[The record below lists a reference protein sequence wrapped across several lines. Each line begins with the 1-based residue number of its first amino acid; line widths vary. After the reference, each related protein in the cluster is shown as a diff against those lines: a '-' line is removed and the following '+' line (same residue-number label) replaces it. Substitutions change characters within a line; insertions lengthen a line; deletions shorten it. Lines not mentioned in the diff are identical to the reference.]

1 MDKSLPA
8 DLNAERATL
17 GSILL
22 DRDAVIPI
30 APWLFAEYFYVDK
43 HAAIYDAQ
51 LACYNRRVPPDIVN
65 VTDEL
70 RRQDRL
76 DSIGGIA
83 YLLDLSNSVPTAVH
97 VEYYARIVERTALLR
112 RLITAGGKIAA
123 LGYDETENLEATLD
137 KAETELFAV
146 SQRRANEGFVH
157 IGQVVDSF
165 FDHVTQMQEKGGEV
179 VGLKTGF
186 NDFDKLTG
194 GLQRSDLLI
203 LAARPATGKCLPWW
217 TLIDDP
223 DTGERVTLEACVQ
236 RKLPHVF
243 GIDSLGNVRPANVS
257 AWIDSGV
264 QPCYRVQTQSG
275 RVVEVTGHH
284 PFLTVDGWTPLHDLA
299 VGTSI
304 GVPRVVPAFG
314 HSEDWSLDY
323 VRLLAYFIAEGG
335 LTGTSPAF
343 TNTDPIIIEDFRA
356 IVERH
361 FPVCALRQERITYKV
376 AQPKRP
382 QPGRGGIMPPNPVT
396 VWLKELGLM
405 GKLSKDKIFPA
416 CVWTWS
422 RTYLAEF
429 LRVLMSCDGSIY
441 SHDGEIRIEFCVA
454 SQQLALDVFHAF
466 TRFGI
471 VSKYS
476 QKNAGAWRVCITD
489 TASLSRYQEQIGWI
503 GEKASRGVD
512 WNWNI
517 TVRGGNSGHPPAET
531 WKLVKTAKDTAALSW
546 IELARQSG
554 ETVKTGKYGGYN
566 AHTKRSLPQYRLA
579 GYAHVLDNNDLR
591 RIANPDLYWDKIVA
605 ITPIGEHQVYDLTVP
620 DGANFIAQDVCVH
633 NTSLALNI
641 AYHAALHEE
650 ATVAIFSL
658 EMSRDQLM
666 QRILA
671 THTGVDMQKLRTG
684 QIRDSDLQ
692 TITEALGVLSSLPIY
707 IDDSPGITSM
717 DVRSKCRRLQ
727 AETGIDLIIIDYLQ
741 LMQGGGKR
749 DGNRVQEISEIS
761 RGLKALAREV
771 NVPVI
776 ALSQLSRAVESRTSH
791 IPMLSDL
798 RESGC
803 ITGDS
808 LVYLPDEGVYRRI
821 DALVGQTGFNVL
833 AVNTATWKLEPRPVT
848 NAFATGI
855 KLVYTLQTKSGRTI
869 RATANHKFLTI
880 EGWKRLDELTPG
892 ERLAVPRSLPGPAD
906 QTMSDAELGL
916 LAHLIGDG
924 CTLARQPIHYT
935 TADVDVAEIVA
946 GLAKEVFADAVL
958 PRINPELQLYQVY
971 LAAGYHLTH
980 KVRNP
985 VAKWL
990 DGMGVFDLRSHEK
1003 RVPEQVFRQS
1013 NEAIACFLRHLW
1025 ATDGC
1030 IWVSTSGKVN
1040 VPKVYYATSS
1050 VELARNVQSLLLR
1063 LSINVTIFTTPQPGK
1078 GRDIYQV
1085 AVSGRTDMLRFIS
1098 VIGAVGQ
1105 RKQQSLAALEHYFVE
1120 RTEKTG
1126 RDVIPR
1132 EVWPTTILPR
1142 MQLVGMKVSQLAQ
1155 ELGYASQGGLTTQ
1168 NLSRQR
1174 AMKIA
1179 NIIDCATLTAMAQS
1193 DIYWDS
1199 IATITPAG
1207 EEPVYDLTVDGLHNF
1222 VANDL
1227 TLHNSIEQDA
1237 DIVMFIYREELYDP
1251 DTDKKGIA
1259 EIHLAK
1265 HRNGPTGIVPL
1276 RFFKSTTRFANLET
1290 YRQPEGY

>member
-203 LAARPATGKCLPWW
+203 LAARPATGK
-217 TLIDDP
+217 
-223 DTGERVTLEACVQ
+223 
-236 RKLPHVF
+236 
-243 GIDSLGNVRPANVS
+243 
-257 AWIDSGV
+257 
-264 QPCYRVQTQSG
+264 
-275 RVVEVTGHH
+275 
-284 PFLTVDGWTPLHDLA
+284 
-299 VGTSI
+299 
-304 GVPRVVPAFG
+304 
-314 HSEDWSLDY
+314 
-323 VRLLAYFIAEGG
+323 
-335 LTGTSPAF
+335 
-343 TNTDPIIIEDFRA
+343 
-356 IVERH
+356 
-361 FPVCALRQERITYKV
+361 
-376 AQPKRP
+376 
-382 QPGRGGIMPPNPVT
+382 
-396 VWLKELGLM
+396 
-405 GKLSKDKIFPA
+405 
-416 CVWTWS
+416 
-422 RTYLAEF
+422 
-429 LRVLMSCDGSIY
+429 
-441 SHDGEIRIEFCVA
+441 
-454 SQQLALDVFHAF
+454 
-466 TRFGI
+466 
-471 VSKYS
+471 
-476 QKNAGAWRVCITD
+476 
-489 TASLSRYQEQIGWI
+489 
-503 GEKASRGVD
+503 
-512 WNWNI
+512 
-517 TVRGGNSGHPPAET
+517 
-531 WKLVKTAKDTAALSW
+531 
-546 IELARQSG
+546 
-554 ETVKTGKYGGYN
+554 
-566 AHTKRSLPQYRLA
+566 
-579 GYAHVLDNNDLR
+579 
-591 RIANPDLYWDKIVA
+591 
-605 ITPIGEHQVYDLTVP
+605 
-620 DGANFIAQDVCVH
+620 
-633 NTSLALNI
+633 TSLALNI

-692 TITEALGVLSSLPIY
+692 TITEALGVLSSMPIY
-707 IDDSPGITSM
+707 IDDSPGVTSM

-761 RGLKALAREV
+761 RSLKALAREV

-798 RESGC
+798 RESG
-803 ITGDS
+803 
-808 LVYLPDEGVYRRI
+808 
-821 DALVGQTGFNVL
+821 
-833 AVNTATWKLEPRPVT
+833 
-848 NAFATGI
+848 
-855 KLVYTLQTKSGRTI
+855 
-869 RATANHKFLTI
+869 
-880 EGWKRLDELTPG
+880 
-892 ERLAVPRSLPGPAD
+892 
-906 QTMSDAELGL
+906 
-916 LAHLIGDG
+916 
-924 CTLARQPIHYT
+924 
-935 TADVDVAEIVA
+935 
-946 GLAKEVFADAVL
+946 
-958 PRINPELQLYQVY
+958 
-971 LAAGYHLTH
+971 
-980 KVRNP
+980 
-985 VAKWL
+985 
-990 DGMGVFDLRSHEK
+990 
-1003 RVPEQVFRQS
+1003 
-1013 NEAIACFLRHLW
+1013 
-1025 ATDGC
+1025 
-1030 IWVSTSGKVN
+1030 
-1040 VPKVYYATSS
+1040 
-1050 VELARNVQSLLLR
+1050 
-1063 LSINVTIFTTPQPGK
+1063 
-1078 GRDIYQV
+1078 
-1085 AVSGRTDMLRFIS
+1085 
-1098 VIGAVGQ
+1098 
-1105 RKQQSLAALEHYFVE
+1105 
-1120 RTEKTG
+1120 
-1126 RDVIPR
+1126 
-1132 EVWPTTILPR
+1132 
-1142 MQLVGMKVSQLAQ
+1142 
-1155 ELGYASQGGLTTQ
+1155 
-1168 NLSRQR
+1168 
-1174 AMKIA
+1174 
-1179 NIIDCATLTAMAQS
+1179 
-1193 DIYWDS
+1193 
-1199 IATITPAG
+1199 
-1207 EEPVYDLTVDGLHNF
+1207 
-1222 VANDL
+1222 
-1227 TLHNSIEQDA
+1227 SIEQDA